1 MTSET
6 SKDKST
12 HLITEYIKSDVPAMK
27 RTSSMLSPPEH
38 VQDQKK
44 SNIEEKSTKNHI
56 MGDPTTST
64 METALAPIL
73 SKIKLLRESVHADYS
88 KLHSD
93 YARLEEVITK
103 KSIDVEKSLSN
114 KITNNTQK
122 ILEIAVENTE
132 LKKENTQLK
141 E

>member
-6 SKDKST
+6 SKDKSMR
-12 HLITEYIKSDVPAMK
+12 LITEYIKSDVPAMK
-27 RTSSMLSPPEH
+27 ITSSMLSSPKH

-44 SNIEEKSTKNHI
+44 SNTEETSTNSHI
-56 MGDPTTST
+56 MGDPTPST
-64 METALAPIL
+64 VQTVLAPIL
-73 SKIKLLRESVHADYS
+73 NEIKLLRESVHADYS

-122 ILEIAVENTE
+122 ILEIAAENME
-132 LKKENTQLK
+132 SKKENTQLK